1 MDRSSNVIAMSPVG
15 ITIGAMSRATGIP
28 ANTLRTWERRYGFP
42 APDRTDSGQ
51 RLYSP
56 ALIGHLR
63 LIAQALESG
72 HRPRQVL
79 GLSFD
84 QLSELMGAV
93 RTTEDSPTTVPAHPE
108 VVGEWIDAVRRLD
121 SRALDTGLRTE
132 AARLGL
138 LRFLTDRAGPLMV
151 ALGAA
156 WQAGVLQVYQE
167 HWASE
172 RLRRFLTDNWM
183 PLAAEAIGPKVVA
196 AGLPGDRHDL
206 GLHMATC
213 IMAMCGWRVAFL
225 GRDTPT
231 EDIAAATETSEA
243 TAVLV
248 SVSAWTDPEHSAH
261 ALYDLRSRIDSDI
274 DVIVGGSG
282 APTVPAGVHGM
293 RDLDQLYAW
302 ASRQQD

>member
-1 MDRSSNVIAMSPVG
+1 MDRNSNVITMAPVG

-63 LIAQALESG
+63 LIAQALEAG

-79 GLSFD
+79 GLALD

-93 RTTEDSPTTVPAHPE
+93 RTQGESSPEPSSHPE
-108 VVGEWIDAVRRLD
+108 VIGEWIDAVRALD
-121 SRALDTGLRTE
+121 SRTLDTGFRTE
-132 AARLGL
+132 AARLGV

-156 WQAGVLQVYQE
+156 WKAGVLQIYQE

-172 RLRRFLTDNWM
+172 RLRRFLSDTWM
-183 PLAAEAIGPKVVA
+183 PLASEANGPMVVA

-206 GLHMATC
+206 GLHMAAC
-213 IMAMCGWRVAFL
+213 VVAMCGWRVTFL
-225 GRDTPT
+225 GRDTPCD
-231 EDIAAATETSEA
+231 EIAAAAETSSA
-243 TAVLV
+243 VAVLI
-248 SVSAWTDPEHSAH
+248 SVSTWTDAEHAAH
-261 ALYDLRSRIDSDI
+261 SIYDLRSRINSEV
-274 DVIVGGSG
+274 DVIVGGGG
-282 APTVPAGVHGM
+282 APVTPAGVTSVHGLD
-293 RDLDQLYAW
+293 DLFSW
-302 ASRQQD
+302 ATRGR